1 MHINKSEVK
10 IMNEYRPEGSL
21 FRTAT
26 NQKYISTLDGLTE
39 AMEKGII
46 LEARAAVCDSFHNL
60 IVDLPCAEGII
71 YRENGAV
78 GISDGSTRD
87 IAIISRVNKIICFKV
102 VRIISSENGEISV
115 ELSRAAAQKECIEN
129 YTDKLR
135 LGDVIDARITH
146 LEQFGCFV
154 DIGCGIPS
162 LIPIDSISVSRIAH
176 PSDRFSVGQ
185 YIRAVVHSREGSRI
199 CLTHK
204 ELLGT
209 WEENASGFKTGETV
223 SGIVRSVENY
233 GVFVELSPNL
243 AGLAELRDDIQA
255 GQNVSVYIKAI
266 IPEKMKIKL
275 VIVDVCEDC
284 PPDKS
289 YRYFTDSPHFD
300 RWDYAP
306 ECSGKRIYTEF
317 QKN

>member
-1 MHINKSEVK
+1 
-10 IMNEYRPEGSL
+10 MNEYRPEGSL

-26 NQKYISTLDGLTE
+26 NQKYISSLDGLSE
-39 AMEKGII
+39 AMEKGFI
-46 LEARAAVCDSFHNL
+46 LEARAAVCDSNHNL
-60 IVDLPCAEGII
+60 IVDLPCAKGII

-87 IAIISRVNKIICFKV
+87 IAIISRVNKIVCFKV
-102 VRIISSENGEISV
+102 IKIVSSECGEITV
-115 ELSRAAAQKECIEN
+115 ELSRSAAQKECIEK
-129 YTDKLR
+129 YTDKLH

-154 DIGCGIPS
+154 DVGCGIPS

-185 YIRAVVHSREGSRI
+185 YIRAIVRSRDGSRI
-199 CLTHK
+199 CLSHK

-209 WEENASGFKTGETV
+209 WEENASEFKTGETV

-243 AGLAELRDDIQA
+243 AGLAELRDDIEA

-275 VIVDVCEDC
+275 VIVDVCDDC
-284 PPDKS
+284 PPNKS
-289 YRYFTDSPHFD
+289 YRYFSDNTHFD

-306 ECSGKRIYTEF
+306 ECSGKRICTDF
-317 QKN
+317 QSA